1 MAKEKRQPKAFLACY
16 LVLVRGGKVLLSKRR
31 NTGFHDG
38 EYSMIAGHVE
48 DKETIY
54 AAMAR
59 EAKEEAG
66 LSLDPE
72 KMRVI
77 HVMHRI
83 DLDREYVDFFITA
96 VFDGEPRNLE
106 PDKCEGLEWFDIEH
120 IPKEAIPYVKIAID
134 NIRVA
139 EPYSEYIV
147 S

>member
-16 LVLVRGGKVLLSKRR
+16 LVLVRGGKILLSKRK

-48 DKETIY
+48 DKETVY
-54 AAMAR
+54 AAMVR

-66 LSLDPE
+66 LTLDPE

-77 HVMHRI
+77 HVMHRL
-83 DLDREYVDFFITA
+83 DLDREYVDFYITA
-96 VFDGEPRNLE
+96 VFDGEPRNME

-120 IPKEAIPYVKIAID
+120 ISKEAIPYIKIAIE

-139 EPYSEYIV
+139 EPYSEWRA